1 MKSASTSSVDLP
13 PTPSG
18 DSTELPFVV
27 VAPELLDLNPVV
39 IREPDETEAE
49 YRSRCDLLAIL
60 LDQSEANRL
69 PTGHA

>member
-13 PTPSG
+13 PPPSG

-49 YRSRCDLLAIL
+49 YRSRCD
-60 LDQSEANRL
+60 
-69 PTGHA
+69 